1 LSHPSNELATSE
13 LYQKFYQA
21 NRIIK
26 LKNANQMEQK
36 IEGFNRITVGK
47 ESYANVLRFQEV
59 IKDKNENVLN
69 TSKNEWLYA
78 EEINT

>member
-1 LSHPSNELATSE
+1 
-13 LYQKFYQA
+13 
-21 NRIIK
+21 
-26 LKNANQMEQK
+26 MEQK